1 MESVGANE
9 CVNERASESENNRKK
24 GWNDMKDA

>member
-9 CVNERASESENNRKK
+9 YVHKRASESENNRKK